1 MKDRTNEE
9 GIDPV
14 TDGPT
19 DDARRRGESES
30 RHGEKHGAPQERT
43 MIEEILEPENLAQAW
58 KRVKANKGAPG
69 IDGMTV
75 EDFPAF
81 AREHW
86 PRIATAI
93 REGTY
98 RPAPVR
104 RVWIP
109 KPDGTKRPARDT
121 DGAGSRDPASR
132 RTSAGTAFRSG
143 FQRTQLRI
151 PSRPL
156 RPQAV
161 AAMETG
167 WKEGRR
173 HAVECDL
180 KSFFDTV
187 NHDRLMN
194 ALLGKVRCR
203 KTLGLIRRYLT
214 AGVVLPDGTREATPQ
229 GVPQGGPL
237 SPLLANIVLDPL
249 DKELESRGH
258 QFARYADDFIVLVK
272 SANAA
277 KRVLASLIR
286 YCEGR
291 LQLIVNRAK
300 SRAAPLKTCEFLGYR
315 LNQRA
320 KLAWTDKAHHRFK
333 ERIREITSRNR
344 GHKVQTVID
353 ELNLYVRGW
362 LNYYKLSST
371 YKEVL
376 ALSVWVRRRVRLY
389 YWKQWKQPRTRRRHL
404 LALGAD
410 PDTVHMATRSRK
422 GYWRMSQNEIVR
434 FALNN
439 RWLERTRGSG
449 SESHLDR
456 SSLRAK
462 GPCLI
467 GTALYG
473 AVRRVVWD
481 PGANYSRGPD
491 CASSFSGEAAIEE
504 YLAADGTVRG
514 MKITKPDGSLVMIG
528 DVNQPLQHEIDQR
541 NPQEESSE
549 NMKASTPLARHQCE
563 SEIHLEHTEDQ
574 PPSTNL

>member
-19 DDARRRGESES
+19 DDASRRGESES

-58 KRVKANKGAPG
+58 QRVKANKGAPG

-93 REGTY
+93 REGNY

-109 KPDGTKRPARDT
+109 KPDGTKRPLGIPTVLDRVIQQAVAQVLGPLFEADFSEHSYGYRP
-121 DGAGSRDPASR
+121 GR
-132 RTSAGTAFRSG
+132 SAHM
-143 FQRTQLRI
+143 
-151 PSRPL
+151 
-156 RPQAV
+156 AV

-187 NHDRLMN
+187 NHDRLMRS
-194 ALLGKVRCR
+194 LLGKVRCR

-258 QFARYADDFIVLVK
+258 KFARYADDFIVLVK
-272 SANAA
+272 SPNAA
-277 KRVLASLIR
+277 KRVMASLIR

-353 ELNLYVRGW
+353 ELNLYTRGW

-410 PDTVHMATRSRK
+410 PETVHMATRSRK

-439 RWLERTRGSG
+439 RWLEEQGVP
-449 SESHLDR
+449 D
-456 SSLRAK
+456 LRAIWIK
-462 GPCLI
+462 LH
-467 GTALYG
+467 Y
-473 AVRRVVWD
+473 
-481 PGANYSRGPD
+481 GPD
-491 CASSFSGEAAIEE
+491 
-504 YLAADGTVRG
+504 
-514 MKITKPDGSLVMIG
+514 
-528 DVNQPLQHEIDQR
+528 
-541 NPQEESSE
+541 
-549 NMKASTPLARHQCE
+549 ARV
-563 SEIHLEHTEDQ
+563 
-574 PPSTNL
+574 

>member
-14 TDGPT
+14 TDKPA
-19 DDARRRGESES
+19 DDARRRGALES
-30 RHGEKHGAPQERT
+30 HGGGKHGAPQGRT
-43 MIEEILEPENLAQAW
+43 MIEDILEPENLAAAW
-58 KRVKANKGAPG
+58 QRVKANKGAPG

-81 AREHW
+81 ARGHW

-98 RPAPVR
+98 HPAPVR
-104 RVWIP
+104 RVFIP
-109 KPDGTKRPARDT
+109 KPDGA
-121 DGAGSRDPASR
+121 
-132 RTSAGTAFRSG
+132 
-143 FQRTQLRI
+143 Q
-151 PSRPL
+151 RPL
-156 RPQAV
+156 GIPTVLDRVIQQAV
-161 AAMETG
+161 AQVLGPLFEVEFSEHSYGYRPGRSAHMAVAVMEES

-180 KSFFDTV
+180 KSFFDMV
-187 NHDRLMN
+187 NHDRLMGT
-194 ALLGKVRCR
+194 LLGKVRCR
-203 KTLGLIRRYLT
+203 MVLGLIRRYLM
-214 AGVVLPDGTREATPQ
+214 AGVMLPDGTREATPQ

-258 QFARYADDFIVLVK
+258 QFARYADDFIVMVK

-277 KRVLASLIR
+277 KRVLASVMR

-300 SRAAPLKTCEFLGYR
+300 SRAAPLKSCEFLGYR
-315 LNQRA
+315 LNNRA
-320 KLAWTDKAHHRFK
+320 KLAWTDKAQHRFK
-333 ERIREITSRNR
+333 ERIKEITSRNR

-353 ELNLYVRGW
+353 ELNLYTRGW

-410 PDTVHMATRSRK
+410 PSTVHMATRSRK
-422 GYWRMSQNEIVR
+422 GYWRMSQIEIVR

-439 RWLERTRGSG
+439 RWLEEQGVPDMNAIWRVL
-449 SESHLDR
+449 H
-456 SSLRAK
+456 
-462 GPCLI
+462 
-467 GTALYG
+467 YG
-473 AVRRVVWD
+473 
-481 PGANYSRGPD
+481 
-491 CASSFSGEAAIEE
+491 
-504 YLAADGTVRG
+504 
-514 MKITKPDGSLVMIG
+514 
-528 DVNQPLQHEIDQR
+528 
-541 NPQEESSE
+541 
-549 NMKASTPLARHQCE
+549 PLARV
-563 SEIHLEHTEDQ
+563 
-574 PPSTNL
+574 